1 MTTGEALVD
10 YGDSW
15 RFPDGLRSV
24 ETLPVFTAG
33 LLERGYGEEDVAK
46 IVGGNAV
53 RVLRELLAA
62 RAT

>member
-1 MTTGEALVD
+1 
-10 YGDSW
+10 
-15 RFPDGLRSV
+15 V